1 MTDTGKM
8 RILIVEDDPN
18 NLKLFRDILHYK
30 GYATLEATDG
40 QQAVD
45 MAKAGLPDLILM
57 DIQMPVLN
65 GIEATRRIK
74 EDEATR
80 HIRIVA
86 LTANAMDGD
95 EERMLKAGCHDY
107 IAKPIHVAEFIEK
120 IAGYFTEAGPTG
132 KEP

>member
-1 MTDTGKM
+1 MTDTGKK

-45 MAKAGLPDLILM
+45 MAKACLPDLILM

-80 HIRIVA
+80 QIRIVA
-86 LTANAMDGD
+86 LTANAMASDQQACR
-95 EERMLKAGCHDY
+95 EAGMDDFLP
-107 IAKPIHVAEFIEK
+107 KPIDRSRLAACLAK
-120 IAGYFTEAGPTG
+120 WLRAQEAPAAA
-132 KEP
+132 

>member
-1 MTDTGKM
+1 MTDTGKK

-45 MAKAGLPDLILM
+45 MAKACLPDLILM

-80 HIRIVA
+80 QIRIVA

-95 EERMLKAGCHDY
+95 EERMIRAGCHDY
-107 IAKPIHVAEFIEK
+107 ISKPIHVAEFIDR
-120 IAGYFTEAGPTG
+120 IAGYFVEAGPTE
-132 KEP
+132 KET

>member
-1 MTDTGKM
+1 MTDPGKK

-18 NLKLFRDILHYK
+18 NLKLFRDILQYK
-30 GYATLEATDG
+30 DYATLEATDG

-45 MAKAGLPDLILM
+45 MAKAALPDLILM

-95 EERMLKAGCHDY
+95 EERMIRAGCHDY
-107 IAKPIHVAEFIEK
+107 ISKPIHVQEFIDR
-120 IAGYFTEAGPTG
+120 IASYFA
-132 KEP
+132 